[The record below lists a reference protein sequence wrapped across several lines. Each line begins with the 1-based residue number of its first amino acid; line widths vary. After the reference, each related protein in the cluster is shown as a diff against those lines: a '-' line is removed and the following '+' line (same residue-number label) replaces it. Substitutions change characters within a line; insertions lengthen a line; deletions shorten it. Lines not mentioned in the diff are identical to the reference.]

1 MFTLPNFNAHSQASR
16 SDILKSIKIK
26 SIMVNNNYINKE
38 ETILLKKINKQIVD
52 KYQSSYIDIK
62 NINQSKVKDENGS
75 SLVLNVNINKQRFIF
90 MGDAPKEI
98 EKELIK
104 KYELSTDIL
113 KIGHHGSNTSSDKSF
128 LASLN
133 PKYAIISAGRN
144 NRYNHP
150 SKETI
155 NNLNSLKINYFT
167 TQEQGTIKVM
177 LKNNI
182 KKFKFYPP

>member
-1 MFTLPNFNAHSQASR
+1 L
-16 SDILKSIKIK
+16 LEYKKK
-26 SIMVNNNYINKE
+26 KE
-38 ETILLKKINKQIVD
+38 E
-52 KYQSSYIDIK
+52 
-62 NINQSKVKDENGS
+62 EE
-75 SLVLNVNINKQRFIF
+75 R
-90 MGDAPKEI
+90 